1 MNNNRNGRFRPMALS
16 ALCILPVSFVGAPQP
31 ASAQQTATEAPLG
44 TVDSGALAKGEEAE
58 AQATRA
64 PSYPR
69 LTGGVAIEVED
80 DYTFDSDDKTAEIND
95 LYNTTEAALSLEFS
109 ASTSLNTTLVF
120 EPIRDPGPNDDREFE
135 DQGLYMEEL
144 YFRRDFGPAAALAGK
159 YDPAF
164 GFAWDAAPGLYGADF
179 AEDYELTEKLGAA
192 IEIPFELGGGDAAFT
207 IAAYM
212 ADRTIFSD
220 SLFSNRGNLD
230 ESDGGVS
237 NTDAPESFV
246 VSLAGEADGFTYN
259 LGFRRQAEGVGDAK
273 DEYGFVAGASAPIGG
288 SGVEMLGEFA
298 YFPNFDGSS
307 DSAVYGALGLAAPV
321 GPVTLS
327 GVYSLR
333 DVQHASTDHLATV
346 SAEYEIAEGLSVG
359 AGYRYGDEGGV
370 ESHTVGALLVYE
382 FGF

>member
-1 MNNNRNGRFRPMALS
+1 MKLNGPCRPSLALT
-16 ALCILPVSFVGAPQP
+16 ALFLLPAFLAGAPQV
-31 ASAQQTATEAPLG
+31 ADAQEAEKETALG
-44 TVDSGALAKGEEAE
+44 AVDSGALAKAEAAE
-58 AQATRA
+58 AQAERA

-80 DYTFDSDDKTAEIND
+80 DYTFDSDDSTAEIND
-95 LYNTTEAALSLEFS
+95 LYNTTEAALALEFS
-109 ASTSLNTTLVF
+109 ATTSINTTLVF
-120 EPIRDPGPNDDREFE
+120 EPIRDPGPNDDRVFE
-135 DQGLYMEEL
+135 DQGLYLEEL
-144 YFRRDFGPAAALAGK
+144 YFRHDFGPVAALAGK

-164 GFAWDAAPGLYGADF
+164 GVAWDAAPGLYGADF

-207 IAAYM
+207 IAAFT

-220 SLFSNRGNLD
+220 SLFSNRGDLD

-246 VSLAGEADGFTYN
+246 VSLAGETESFTYN
-259 LGFRRQAEGVGDAK
+259 LGFRRQAKGAGDAA
-273 DEYGFVAGASAPIGG
+273 DEYGFVAGASAPVGE
-288 SGVEMLGEFA
+288 SGVEVLGEFA

-307 DSAVYGALGLAAPV
+307 DSAVYGTIGLAAPV

-327 GVYSLR
+327 GVYSIR
-333 DVQHASTDHLATV
+333 DVEHASTDHLATV
-346 SAEYEIAEGLSVG
+346 SAEYEIREGLSIG

-370 ESHTVGALLVYE
+370 GSHTVGALLVYE